1 MVLGPG
7 PLMVKMGTN
16 ICWSDGPVHHL
27 PAVYNELAKLVMS
40 NLERLEEKVEMA
52 IARPNR
58 NMGGARDWRDRRGGQ
73 LSR

>member
-1 MVLGPG
+1 
-7 PLMVKMGTN
+7 MVKMGTN

-58 NMGGARDWRDRRGGQ
+58 NMGGASDWRDRRGSQ